1 MTQATVTLT
10 EKLDAFRANF
20 IGELPEDVR
29 KLIEEKGEELA
40 RSGITERSLGVGDEA
55 PDFELPDAKG
65 KSVRFSELLKEGP
78 VVLNFYRGGWCP
90 YCNLELRA
98 FQQVLPEIEKAGAT
112 LVAVSPETSD
122 NSLSTTE
129 KNELQFQ
136 VLSDGGNA
144 VARKFGLV
152 FTLADALRPIYE
164 QFGIDI
170 PKYNGDDSYEIPVPA
185 TYVIDQNRIIRFSFV
200 NTDYTQRAEPAEVV
214 AALQQI

>member
-1 MTQATVTLT
+1 M
-10 EKLDAFRANF
+10 
-20 IGELPEDVR
+20 
-29 KLIEEKGEELA
+29 
-40 RSGITERSLGVGDEA
+40 
-55 PDFELPDAKG
+55 
-65 KSVRFSELLKEGP
+65 
-78 VVLNFYRGGWCP
+78 
-90 YCNLELRA
+90 
-98 FQQVLPEIEKAGAT
+98 LPEIEKAGAT
-112 LVAVSPETSD
+112 LVAVSPATPD

-136 VLSDGGNA
+136 VLSDQGNA

-152 FTLADALRPIYE
+152 FTLPDALRPLYE
-164 QFGIDI
+164 KFGIDI